1 MAGYDID
8 ALVRDPDFQGRS
20 FAERKAIL
28 READAEGFGTL
39 PEAAQSRMLV
49 DMKGQEWWTGGKK
62 AQRVTGNMN
71 PTPEETRKFQK
82 EALQNE
88 GTIGTRIRNTS
99 PMGMVKNAA
108 LEVPRLAEEIVTT
121 PLSLAKKSAYGLGAL
136 ATSGASLAKGNTID
150 ESLRAGSEVMDGYE
164 PIEGPLAPSMT
175 GTLIGAGIEKGIN
188 VVENATGNTG
198 FAGAGI
204 QAAADITGLVGGGA
218 ILGKAG
224 KAGKATLRD
233 LSNTTRLG
241 GMEAEVL
248 GLADL
253 RPGAKPKVDKVDTI
267 INKGVD
273 KGIRPGVAGNRTFKQ
288 SEGYHRK
295 AQHAVKTIVE
305 NKDALKLTDEFGE
318 PVQGLPKNLRQFS
331 QSIDQTKSNIFRQYD
346 EMAKTAGESG
356 AKVDLGGIPAELL
369 KVANNKSLQ
378 LAAPDAA
385 AYAQKRAQSF
395 QNVNAA
401 TDGVTTTRN
410 NFLAAEQAQE
420 VIAMFNQSLESF
432 YKNPSYDT
440 ASKAYIDSLIV
451 NNLRKELDSVIE
463 KSAGPGYQQL
473 KNAYGSLKAIEKDV
487 AQRAIVDARRNVK
500 GLLDFS
506 DVFSGSQV
514 VGGLISMNPA
524 TVGTGVTA
532 KIIANLYKIK
542 NDPNKII
549 ENMFREVDKRY
560 KPTPR
565 AEFTPPTTAAKAAEI
580 NPMEGKVNTL
590 NLPTGPRR
598 AFDPTLGTTVET
610 AQQPMPA
617 NTLGLPR
624 GDGKVLDPSTG
635 MMISR
640 KQPDMP
646 VNTGN
651 LGRETT
657 TVPKPS
663 AQPVKSGTK
672 TWREFLSANM
682 GAAMKSE
689 GGHAGAIRKL
699 AKEWNELKKK

>member
-1 MAGYDID
+1 MPVYEIEHPKTGQKIRLEGDGVPSDSDISE
-8 ALVRDPDFQGRS
+8 AFSKVGNSKANTERMRRDFL
-20 FAERKAIL
+20 A
-28 READAEGFGTL
+28 
-39 PEAAQSRMLV
+39 
-49 DMKGQEWWTGGKK
+49 
-62 AQRVTGNMN
+62 
-71 PTPEETRKFQK
+71 
-82 EALQNE
+82 NE
-88 GTIGTRIRNTS
+88 GTIETRIRNTS

-108 LEVPRLAEEIVTT
+108 LEVPRLAEEFVTT

-136 ATSGASLAKGNTID
+136 ATSGATLAKGGTVD
-150 ESLRAGSEVMDGYE
+150 ESLRAGSQVMEGYK
-164 PIEGPLAPSMT
+164 PIDGPLAPSMT

-188 VVENATGNTG
+188 AAENATGNTG
-198 FAGAGI
+198 FAGAGL
-204 QAAADITGLVGGGA
+204 QAVADITGLVGGGV

-224 KAGKATLRD
+224 RAGKATLKD
-233 LSNTTRLG
+233 LANTTRLG

-253 RPGAKPKVDKVDTI
+253 GPKPKTPQIDTI

-273 KGIRPGVAGNRTFKQ
+273 KGLRPSVAGNRTFKQ

-305 NKDALKLTDEFGE
+305 NKDALKLTDEYGE
-318 PVQGLPKNLRQFS
+318 VVQGLPKNLRQFS
-331 QSIDQTKSNIFRQYD
+331 QSIDQTKSNLFRRYD

-356 AKVDLGGIPAELL
+356 AQVDLGGIPAELL

-385 AYAQKRAQSF
+385 AYAQKRAAAF

-506 DVFSGSQV
+506 DMFSASQV
-514 VGGLISMNPA
+514 ISGLMSANPA
-524 TVGTGVTA
+524 TVGSGVTA
-532 KIIANLYKIK
+532 KFIANLYKIK

-565 AEFTPPTTAAKAAEI
+565 AEFSPPAAAAKAAEV
-580 NPMEGKVNTL
+580 NPMEGKVNAL

-598 AFDPTLGTTVET
+598 AFDPTLGTAVEA

-617 NTLGLPR
+617 NTMGLPR
-624 GDGKVLDPSTG
+624 GTGKVLDPSTG
-635 MMISR
+635 RMISR
-640 KQPDMP
+640 KQ
-646 VNTGN
+646 
-651 LGRETT
+651 
-657 TVPKPS
+657 
-663 AQPVKSGTK
+663 
-672 TWREFLSANM
+672 
-682 GAAMKSE
+682 
-689 GGHAGAIRKL
+689 
-699 AKEWNELKKK
+699 

>member
-49 DMKGQEWWTGGKK
+49 DMKGQEWWTGGKAK
-62 AQRVTGNMN
+62 TAERVTGNMN
-71 PTPEETRKFQK
+71 PTAAESEAFRRKAVADTGTTLQK
-82 EALQNE
+82 AKELIPSRKQVADFARPTLEGVGAGLGAVGGVALGGPVGGVLGGATGYASGKYVADAIE
-88 GTIGTRIRNTS
+88 GAPQSAPQTIKDLGTGAMYE
-99 PMGMVKNAA
+99 MGGATVG
-108 LEVPRLAEEIVTT
+108 V
-121 PLSLAKKSAYGLGAL
+121 GLGAL
-136 ATSGASLAKGNTID
+136 SKRVVKPSAISP
-150 ESLRAGSEVMDGYE
+150 E
-164 PIEGPLAPSMT
+164 P
-175 GTLIGAGIEKGIN
+175 
-188 VVENATGNTG
+188 
-198 FAGAGI
+198 
-204 QAAADITGLVGGGA
+204 
-218 ILGKAG
+218 KA
-224 KAGKATLRD
+224 
-233 LSNTTRLG
+233 
-241 GMEAEVL
+241 EAL
-248 GLADL
+248 GLSKLAD
-253 RPGAKPKVDKVDTI
+253 GTAEPKLDTI

-305 NKDALKLTDEFGE
+305 NKDALKLTDEYGE
-318 PVQGLPKNLRQFS
+318 VVLGLPKNLRQFS

-346 EMAKTAGESG
+346 EMAKAAGESG
-356 AKVDLGGIPAELL
+356 AKVDLGSIPAELL

-385 AYAQKRAQSF
+385 AYAQKRAAAF

-420 VIAMFNQSLESF
+420 VISMFNQSLESF

-532 KIIANLYKIK
+532 KIISNLYKIK

-565 AEFTPPTTAAKAAEI
+565 AEFTPPTAAAKAAEI

-590 NLPTGPRR
+590 NLPTGQRRVVDPSSGRMIEVSQQPMPTNTSRLPVGQRR
-598 AFDPTLGTTVET
+598 AFDPTLGTMVEA

-617 NTLGLPR
+617 NTMGLPR

-640 KQPDMP
+640 NQPSIP
-646 VNTGN
+646 ANTGN
-651 LGRETT
+651 LGRDTT
-657 TVPKPS
+657 TVPKP
-663 AQPVKSGTK
+663 AVQPIKSSTK